1 MSNQSSAGGLWAGVL
16 GGTVFLVF
24 FLVLSVPLWVSLLI
38 AGASFGAGFLLVP
51 RPQAAD
57 PDLSGAL
64 TEGRKKL
71 AGLRRL
77 GAQLNQPT
85 VATEVATIA
94 HVADRILGEAATD
107 PRSLKKARPFLTYY
121 LDSTVKI
128 LDLYRSLKSQG
139 LEDEEIARTL
149 ARVEGMLR
157 TIREAFEKLLARLL
171 ADDVLDLDTEIALL
185 EQTIKMEGL
194 SK

>member
-1 MSNQSSAGGLWAGVL
+1 MAGIL
-16 GGTVFLVF
+16 GGAVFLVF
-24 FLVLSVPLWVSLLI
+24 FLVLNLPLWLSALI
-38 AGASFGAGFLLVP
+38 AAAAFGAGFLLTP
-51 RPQAAD
+51 RAAAPAD

-64 TEGRKKL
+64 AEGRKKL
-71 AGLRRL
+71 SGLRRL
-77 GAQLNQPT
+77 GSGLDQPT
-85 VATEVATIA
+85 MAAEVAAIA
-94 HVADRILGEAATD
+94 QVADRILDEAAGD

-128 LDLYRSLKSQG
+128 LDLYTGLKGQG
-139 LEDEEIARTL
+139 LEDEDIARTL
-149 ARVEGMLR
+149 ARVEAMLR

-194 SK
+194 NK